1 MYAKFDID
9 NFRCFKSFTIGPLSR
24 INLITGKNGAG
35 KTALLEAIWLNHG
48 FHNPELGLRIDAFR
62 GLERFRLNRFMVN
75 LFHNFD
81 YDKTISITGIL
92 SDGKT
97 KKVAITSTDQ
107 AVSNIPA
114 ENGFANGESASAA
127 SSSSESSFS
136 EGDFKEIK
144 LKNESPRSEK
154 IESKAFIDD
163 GKINFVKHS
172 EAKKATAVFI
182 LSKAIENQSI
192 LAERFSDL
200 VIQKKEKKVI
210 EILDIV
216 NRDIKDLTII
226 YEGGSA
232 TVYADTGKSNIYP
245 LPLLGDGLN
254 RLLSIILAIA
264 IAPDGVVLIDEIEN
278 GLHWTVVT
286 KVWEALSRYAE
297 QNNTQIFATTHS
309 WECIASFQE
318 ALSELSQK
326 NITAGAFR
334 LERKKSKIQAINY
347 TLDELEVSV
356 KQKIEIR

>member
-1 MYAKFDID
+1 MYTKFVID
-9 NFRCFKSFTIGPLSR
+9 NFRCFKNFTIGPLSR

-48 FHNPELGLRIDAFR
+48 FHNPELGLRIDVFR

-81 YDKTISITGIL
+81 YDEPITITGIMP
-92 SDGKT
+92 DGKT
-97 KKVAITSTDQ
+97 KKLAITSIDQ

-114 ENGFANGESASAA
+114 DNGFANGES
-127 SSSSESSFS
+127 SSSSESSIS
-136 EGDFKEIK
+136 EESFKEINFK
-144 LKNESPRSEK
+144 YETPSGEL

-182 LSKAIENQSI
+182 LSKGIENQST
-192 LAERFSDL
+192 LSERFSDL

-210 EILDIV
+210 EILNIV
-216 NRDIKDLTII
+216 NRDIKNLSII

-264 IAPDGVVLIDEIEN
+264 IAPDGIVLIDEIEN
-278 GLHWTVVT
+278 GLHWKVVT
-286 KVWEALSRYAE
+286 KVWKALSQYAE
-297 QNNTQIFATTHS
+297 HNNTQIFATTHS
-309 WECIASFQE
+309 WECIESFQK
-318 ALSELSQK
+318 ALVELSQK